1 VYSVTVPIEAR
12 QLESGV
18 AVLTISG
25 RLSLGAEVERLD
37 AAVNELLKKEQR
49 EIVFDISALEYCD
62 SSGVGMLVSSM
73 TKVKKAAGVLKIA
86 GANQRIQRI
95 FKITG
100 VDTLVPMFATVAEA
114 TAG

>member
-1 VYSVTVPIEAR
+1 MPIEVR

-37 AAVNELLKKEQR
+37 GAVNELLKKEQKKF
-49 EIVFDISALEYCD
+49 VFDISALEYCD
-62 SSGVGMLVSSM
+62 SSGVGMFVSSL
-73 TKVKKAAGVLKIA
+73 TKIKKAAGELKIA

-95 FKITG
+95 FKMTG
-100 VDTLVPMFATVAEA
+100 VDTLMAMFATVAEA
-114 TAG
+114 AAG